1 MANEPPANERQPTWV
16 VDVDRLPSAVIEL
29 TADGHAVHATPAF
42 EDLTGIDAQRW
53 PGAGWLAALPIDQR
67 APLFAALSARA
78 DFDLELRLL
87 RADGVKAWVR
97 CSGCW
102 QPASGAALCVLN
114 DHTATV
120 VAMQEAQAD
129 RQRLRMMADNV
140 PVLIAYY
147 QSMDMTCVYANRQY
161 AQTFGLDAQSI
172 LGKTFAQV
180 IGDEAARLIQP
191 QVDMVLQQ
199 SRTVS
204 YVRQLQDPA
213 GAPRWIEVT
222 LVPHQLGG
230 AGVAGAFVLI
240 SDITRHRQAEMA
252 VRESEERLSKF
263 MDASVEGI
271 AFHKDG
277 YITDVN
283 APIAGMVGLSPE
295 QMRGRFV
302 LDFVA
307 PDHLA
312 RVRRGLGEGSEQPYE
327 AAILD
332 REGQPV
338 PVEFIV
344 RRTRRAGEELRL
356 VVVRDIRDRQAARE
370 RIRYLALHDAL
381 TGLNNR
387 GAFMDALQASLAEH
401 RAQGRMLALL
411 FFDLDHFKR
420 INDALG
426 HLAGDA
432 VLRGIA
438 ERLGRMLP
446 AGAVAGRFGGDEFVV
461 LLPMIEGPREV
472 RQVVEQVRHAV
483 SVPIDHDGRAIAVT
497 PTIGVSIFPQDG
509 SEADDLLRRADAAL
523 YAGKAQGRDAIMFF
537 RTGMGAVVDAG
548 LQLESQIQQAL
559 SNGEFELLWQPRLR
573 CSDGGLAAMQA
584 MVRWNHPQRGT
595 LPPSAFAGAAEHRHL
610 LEPLARWALRQALAT
625 RRDWTDAGAPA
636 SVIALDLGVLHPHG
650 MALSATVAHVL
661 SGEPVE
667 PGALLIELS
676 EPALFAGTAVVPTWL
691 RQLGDLGARVTID
704 EFGAEGLSLTRL
716 RHLPVSGLKL
726 DRALVGGLP
735 ADAAAAAVVRA
746 VLVLARGLGLTVCAS
761 GVESGAQQQWLAEAG
776 CDQVQG
782 AWVSVPMSAAQ
793 AGEWLA
799 RRSGA

>member
-1 MANEPPANERQPTWV
+1 MASEPFENEPPAEWV
-16 VDVDRLPSAVIEL
+16 VGLDRLPSAVIEL
-29 TADGHAVHATPAF
+29 TPYGHAVNVNPAF
-42 EDLTGIDAQRW
+42 ERLTGIDSPHWA
-53 PGAGWLAALPIDQR
+53 GAGWLAALPIDQR
-67 APLFAALSARA
+67 ASLFEALSAMA

-87 RADGVKAWVR
+87 RADGVKAWMR
-97 CSGCW
+97 CSGRW
-102 QPASGAALCVLN
+102 QPDQGRALCILT

-120 VAMQEAQAD
+120 VAVQEAQAD
-129 RQRLRMMADNV
+129 SQRLRTMADNV

-147 QSMDMTCVYANRQY
+147 QRMDMTCVYANRQY
-161 AQTFGLDAQSI
+161 AQTFGHDAQSI

-180 IGDEAARLIQP
+180 IGDEAAKLIQP
-191 QVDMVLQQ
+191 QVDLVLRQ
-199 SRTVS
+199 SRTVA
-204 YVRQLQDPA
+204 YVRQLNDAA
-213 GAPRWIEVT
+213 GATRWIEVT
-222 LVPHQLGG
+222 LVPHQPGG
-230 AGVAGAFVLI
+230 AGVVGAFALI
-240 SDITRHRQAEMA
+240 SDITRHRQAELA

-283 APIAGMVGLSPE
+283 APIADMVGLTPE
-295 QMRGRFV
+295 QMRGRYV

-307 PDHLA
+307 SDHLA

-332 REGQPV
+332 RDGQPV

-370 RIRYLALHDAL
+370 RIRYLALHDGL

-387 GAFMDALQASLAEH
+387 GAFMDALQASLGEH
-401 RAQGRMLALL
+401 RAQVRMLALL

-420 INDALG
+420 INDTLG

-432 VLRGIA
+432 VLRA
-438 ERLGRMLP
+438 VADRLGRILP
-446 AGAVAGRFGGDEFVV
+446 SGAVAGRFGGDEFVV
-461 LLPMIEGPREV
+461 MLPMVEDAGS
-472 RQVVEQVRHAV
+472 VEQVRHAV
-483 SVPIDHDGRAIAVT
+483 STPILHDGRAISVT

-509 SEADDLLRRADAAL
+509 NEADELLRRADAAL
-523 YAGKAQGRDAIMFF
+523 YAGKAQGRDAVMFY
-537 RTGMGAVVDAG
+537 RAGMGAVVDTG

-573 CSDGGLAAMQA
+573 CGDGGLVAMQA
-584 MVRWNHPQRGT
+584 MVRWNHPQRGK
-595 LPPSAFAGAAEHRHL
+595 LPPSAFVGAAENRHQL
-610 LEPLARWALRQALAT
+610 GPLADWALRQALAT
-625 RRDWTDAGAPA
+625 RRDWTEAGAPA

-650 MALSATVAHVL
+650 MALSATVARVL
-661 SGEPVE
+661 AGDPVE

-676 EPALFAGTAVVPTWL
+676 EPSLLVGTTAVPTWL
-691 RQLGDLGARVTID
+691 RQLGELGARVSID

-735 ADAAAAAVVRA
+735 GDASAAAVVRA
-746 VLVLARGLGLTVCAS
+746 VIVLARGLGLTVCAS
-761 GVESGAQQQWLAEAG
+761 GVESGAQQQWLVEAG

-782 AWVSVPMSAAQ
+782 AWVHVPMSAAQ

-799 RRSGA
+799 RRASA